1 MFSKILG
8 RKKGNKE
15 QGEDSVLVERVSKM
29 TLSEMKLYVNDKIKD
44 LLLSEDGL
52 REIMMKLTAKDEN
65 GHCYVKMDDM
75 AVKKKKAFDLVILLA
90 KSKKVTVE
98 SIELVQKFVDIH
110 QDIIAAYD
118 KEFKE
123 IYNSRFRDAISAG
136 LATLETLS
144 CLQTKMNTL
153 SN

>member
-15 QGEDSVLVERVSKM
+15 KSENSVLVEKISRM
-29 TLSEMKLYVNDKIKD
+29 TLSEMKHYINDNMKE
-44 LLLSEDGL
+44 LTLSEDGL
-52 REIMMKLTAKDEN
+52 REIMLKLTAKDEN
-65 GHCYVKMDDM
+65 GFCYLKMDDM
-75 AVKKKKAFDLVILLA
+75 DVKKKKAFDLVILLA
-90 KSKKVTVE
+90 KSKKITVE
-98 SIELVQKFVDIH
+98 SIELVQKFVDLH
-110 QDIIAAYD
+110 QDIIDTYD

-136 LATLETLS
+136 LATIETLS

-153 SN
+153 ST